1 MIVSMTGFGDGTV
14 ERNGTHYAVEIR
26 ALNNRFFKPV
36 IKLPESVS
44 GLEPELETLLRQ
56 RLVRGTIT
64 YVLKMRMDS
73 AAAAYHINLDALQ
86 AYLKQLRAVADLEK
100 MCHIDLAALLQLPGV
115 CQEPRD
121 ESDEIAT
128 HGDAIRQITETAI
141 EKVAAMRTRE
151 GQALCKDLLLHVHR
165 IAERLALVRTH
176 APRVVQDYHKRLTQR
191 VNELLSMGQLK
202 VHESELIKEVA
213 VFAERADIS
222 EEIQRLSSHLEAFE
236 HACNDSEHA
245 GRKLDFIAQE
255 MLREANTIASK
266 ANDAS
271 VANHIV
277 DIKGA
282 IDRLKEQVQNV
293 E

>member
-1 MIVSMTGFGDGTV
+1 MIVSMTGFGDAAV

-64 YVLKMRMDS
+64 YVLKMRMNS
-73 AAAAYHINLDALQ
+73 AAAAYHINIDALK
-86 AYLKQLRAVADLEK
+86 AYLRQLRELADLEK
-100 MCHIDLAALLQLPGV
+100 TGAIDLANLLQLPGV

-128 HGDAIRQITETAI
+128 HGDAIRAITETAI
-141 EKVAAMRTRE
+141 ERVQAMRARE
-151 GQALCKDLLLHVHR
+151 GQALCQDLLKHAHY
-165 IAERLALVRTH
+165 ITDRLAEVRKH
-176 APRVVQDYHKRLTQR
+176 APDVIKEYHKRLTQR
-191 VNELLSMGQLK
+191 VNELMSQSSLK
-202 VHESELIKEVA
+202 VHESDLIKEVA

-236 HACNDSEHA
+236 HACNGPEHA

-271 VANHIV
+271 VAIHIV